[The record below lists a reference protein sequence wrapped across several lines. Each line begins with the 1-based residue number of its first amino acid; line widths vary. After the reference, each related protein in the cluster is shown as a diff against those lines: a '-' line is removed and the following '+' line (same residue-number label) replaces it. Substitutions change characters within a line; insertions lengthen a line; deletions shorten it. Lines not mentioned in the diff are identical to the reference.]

1 MESSLRLD
9 TEGRIRHILM
19 SQLEIRPS
27 VLAESSSTTPLL
39 GRGIGLD
46 SMETLTLVAAIEE
59 EFDIHVDDDEL
70 TVDLFK
76 NIATLADYV
85 LRKAAER
92 KDR

>member
-1 MESSLRLD
+1 
-9 TEGRIRHILM
+9 
-19 SQLEIRPS
+19 
-27 VLAESSSTTPLL
+27 
-39 GRGIGLD
+39 
-46 SMETLTLVAAIEE
+46 METLTLVAAIEE